1 MCGRYDFDDSKD
13 IFEINR
19 ILDEINSK
27 LQDKNAYKT
36 GEIFPTDNVP
46 IFSHSSNM
54 INTEI
59 MKWGFPRWD
68 NKGVIINARS
78 ETCAKKK
85 MFSDSLFEKRCVI
98 PSTGFYEWQKIDA
111 SKKKDKYIFNMENS
125 PMLYMAGLYD
135 SFKVDDDLKKCFV
148 ILTTEANSSI
158 SDIHTRM
165 PVILYENEL
174 EDWLFD
180 IDYIDRIFR
189 RDDVHLNRKIIL
201 KKELQLS
208 I

>member
-1 MCGRYDFDDSKD
+1 
-13 IFEINR
+13 
-19 ILDEINSK
+19 
-27 LQDKNAYKT
+27 
-36 GEIFPTDNVP
+36 
-46 IFSHSSNM
+46 
-54 INTEI
+54 
-59 MKWGFPRWD
+59 
-68 NKGVIINARS
+68 
-78 ETCAKKK
+78 
-85 MFSDSLFEKRCVI
+85 
-98 PSTGFYEWQKIDA
+98 
-111 SKKKDKYIFNMENS
+111 
-125 PMLYMAGLYD
+125 MLYMAGLYD

-174 EDWLFD
+174 EDWFFD